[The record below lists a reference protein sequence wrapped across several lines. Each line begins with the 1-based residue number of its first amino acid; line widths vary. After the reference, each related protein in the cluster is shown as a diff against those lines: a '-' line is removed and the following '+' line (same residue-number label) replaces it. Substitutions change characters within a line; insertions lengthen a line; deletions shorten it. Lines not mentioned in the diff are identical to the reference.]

1 MTRKM
6 SGGPRSFGACSVRLL
21 LVAMMAVS
29 ACRNENCPSC
39 EVVRGEYDAAE
50 AELKQCRADFREETL
65 RQQKTKAD
73 LNARNLEAMNLDLL
87 VARRLSGKDR
97 LSFTEACQALPSPAI
112 EMMSGRDEVRD
123 RADGGGGWWWNEKK
137 QRLEINALK

>member
-1 MTRKM
+1 MTRKAGRAPGAF
-6 SGGPRSFGACSVRLL
+6 SGLFLL
-21 LVAMMAVS
+21 LAMMAVS

-39 EVVRGEYDAAE
+39 DVVRGEYDAAE
-50 AELKQCRADFREETL
+50 FELKKCRADYREESL

-73 LNARNLEAMNLDLL
+73 LNARNLEAMNLDLA
-87 VARRLSGKDR
+87 VARRLTGKAR
-97 LSFTEACQALPSPAI
+97 LSFAEACQALPSPAI
-112 EMMSGRDEVRD
+112 EVMSGRDELKD